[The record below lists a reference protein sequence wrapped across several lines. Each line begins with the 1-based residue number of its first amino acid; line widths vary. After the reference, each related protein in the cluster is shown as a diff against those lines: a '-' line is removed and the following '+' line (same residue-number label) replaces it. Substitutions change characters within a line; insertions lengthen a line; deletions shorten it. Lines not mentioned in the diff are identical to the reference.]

1 MRGSTGFLIYS
12 LSYVGRIRAR
22 MPGKRAQKDVAW
34 LVAPTEKDA
43 MPPSA
48 PDLATGESPDLALQ
62 LSWLEQLASE
72 GNEGLVVTD
81 PQGRCL
87 LVNDL
92 AVKFAGGVSLE
103 SGALTLEVYL
113 SRLREQSQ
121 SVDDAWSKTAGPLNM
136 MGLVASRRW
145 LRFTSSANS
154 DSFAGQERH
163 YALVPYALRN
173 GNGRVTGYALFLRD
187 MTSML
192 QDNTLEDT
200 LLSSISHDVRTP
212 LMVIKAAVTGLLQ
225 EGLQWDETLRR
236 EMLQDINE
244 ETDRLNTLVSALL
257 EMSRIQG
264 GALQLQTEWCDLA
277 EIIHTVLDRLQKI
290 TCKHR
295 VVYEMNA
302 PLPLVQGDFMQL
314 DRVLTNLI
322 ENAVKYSPEGT
333 QITITTSAGESEIQV
348 SVCDEGCGIAPEE
361 RERIFEKFYRV
372 KHRRISRVH
381 AGCNKLLHEG
391 KAGRSVPVLAGG
403 SGLGLAICRGI
414 ITAHRGR
421 IWVEGRAE
429 GGSRFVFTLPVE
441 PSAPRSGR
449 VFRESGPLAQRVQNS
464 AVPGQEMVK
473 LPTSEV
479 GWERSDEP
487 HDAH

>member
-1 MRGSTGFLIYS
+1 
-12 LSYVGRIRAR
+12 

-34 LVAPTEKDA
+34 LVAPMEKDA

-48 PDLATGESPDLALQ
+48 PDLATGGSPDLALQ

-92 AVKFAGGVSLE
+92 AIKFAGGVSLE
-103 SGALTLEVYL
+103 SGVLTLEVYL
-113 SRLREQSQ
+113 SRLRQRSQ
-121 SVDDAWSKTAGPLNM
+121 NIGDAWLKATDPVDIA
-136 MGLVASRRW
+136 GLVASRQ
-145 LRFTSSANS
+145 LLHFTSSVGS
-154 DSFAGQERH
+154 DNIAGQERH

-173 GNGRVTGYALFLRD
+173 GNGTVTGYALFLRD

-200 LLSSISHDVRTP
+200 LLSTISHDVRTP

-225 EGLQWDETLRR
+225 EGLQWDEALRR

-333 QITITTSAGESEIQV
+333 QITITTRAGESEIEV

-372 KHRRISRVH
+372 KHRRISRAH

-449 VFRESGPLAQRVQNS
+449 VFRESGPLAQQVQNS
-464 AVPGQEMVK
+464 AVPGQETIK
-473 LPTSEV
+473 LPTSAV
-479 GWERSDEP
+479 GWERSEEP